1 MGKPIRSGWGVP
13 CTQTLDQTSAQSN
26 RCSRSVRSNRSS
38 RSRNR
43 CRVRSRMICAAFLG
57 SSVADKA
64 KGINRIQFQDVLF
77 FFSLEVGF
85 MSTEQCQAPSKMDM
99 PEEASYSDH
108 YRILNAAGDEHGNQ
122 TSDSQCKFLLSD
134 HSYSRTIVSALNS
147 ARQAVVLYPVL
158 NHSLVA
164 VSQRHID
171 N

>member
-1 MGKPIRSGWGVP
+1 MSCVRQSKCHAGTEETDGSAVVAL
-13 CTQTLDQTSAQSN
+13 TLIGDN
-26 RCSRSVRSNRSS
+26 D
-38 RSRNR
+38 RNR

-64 KGINRIQFQDVLF
+64 KGINRIQLQDVLV
-77 FFSLEVGF
+77 FFSLEVGL
-85 MSTEQCQAPSKMDM
+85 MSTEQCQAPTKMDM

-108 YRILNAAGDEHGNQ
+108 YRILNAAGDEHGTH

-134 HSYSRTIVSALNS
+134 HFYSRTIVSALNS